1 MWFEPAQFP
10 DELGVTSTFNWVF
23 NLGFS
28 KPPGGEIGSKHHI
41 LNDHTYCCQ
50 IVGTCDATG
59 EPQAD
64 TAKMCKAWHEKRIKQ
79 RDQDAK
85 ALGVPLAISEFG
97 ACMDTDDCAR
107 EITQVADVC
116 DEQLASWAYWQFK
129 TYKDL
134 TTTAGEGSEGFYNKD
149 GTLQMKKIKS
159 LSRTYIQYAQGAI

>member
-1 MWFEPAQFP
+1 
-10 DELGVTSTFNWVF
+10 
-23 NLGFS
+23 
-28 KPPGGEIGSKHHI
+28 
-41 LNDHTYCCQ
+41 
-50 IVGTCDATG
+50 
-59 EPQAD
+59 
-64 TAKMCKAWHEKRIKQ
+64 MCKAWHEKRIKQ